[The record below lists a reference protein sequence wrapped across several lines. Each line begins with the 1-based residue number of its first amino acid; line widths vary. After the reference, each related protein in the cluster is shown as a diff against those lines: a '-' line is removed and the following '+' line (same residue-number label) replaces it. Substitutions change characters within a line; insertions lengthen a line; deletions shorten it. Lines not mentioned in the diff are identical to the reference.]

1 MVRLDGAAHNQ
12 KLLDGQ
18 AHRRCQLL
26 QRGLPTEAL
35 FKLSVGVLPARNQF
49 HHIGRNVDGLYCVD
63 QGSLDGLLD
72 PPTGVGTESGTLRGV
87 KPFDGLDEADVAFFD
102 EVGERQ
108 PAVGVVFGD
117 GDHQAKVR
125 LDHPILGAQA
135 LIVDDA
141 PAQHLFLVGS
151 KESFL
156 LDFSEVELK
165 FVLDTGSRHTP
176 SRSANQNMS
185 HTLTP
190 GVASYAPHR
199 QSQGWSLE
207 QVNMNVKLF
216 WEFHIC
222 MSQIPTT
229 LITIRR
235 IPRRAE
241 NLSIPVTENHRFQSL
256 QTRIL
261 LTQAVRMTPLLARKW
276 TSRRSSDRGRLAAI
290 ARRFG

>member
-1 MVRLDGAAHNQ
+1 M
-12 KLLDGQ
+12 
-18 AHRRCQLL
+18 
-26 QRGLPTEAL
+26 
-35 FKLSVGVLPARNQF
+35 
-49 HHIGRNVDGLYCVD
+49 DGLYCVD
-63 QGSLDGLLD
+63 QGALDGLLD
-72 PPTGVGTESGTLRGV
+72 PPTGVGTEAGTLRGV
-87 KPFDGLDEADVAFFD
+87 KPFDGLDETDVAFFD

-185 HTLTP
+185 HTLMP
-190 GVASYAPHR
+190 GAASYAPHR
-199 QSQGWSLE
+199 QSQGCSLE

-222 MSQIPTT
+222 TSQIPTT

-235 IPRRAE
+235 IPRKAGTMATR
-241 NLSIPVTENHRFQSL
+241 VTQNPPFQTL
-256 QTRIL
+256 QTKIRL
-261 LTQAVRMTPLLARKW
+261 APAMRMTPLPDRK
-276 TSRRSSDRGRLAAI
+276 
-290 ARRFG
+290 